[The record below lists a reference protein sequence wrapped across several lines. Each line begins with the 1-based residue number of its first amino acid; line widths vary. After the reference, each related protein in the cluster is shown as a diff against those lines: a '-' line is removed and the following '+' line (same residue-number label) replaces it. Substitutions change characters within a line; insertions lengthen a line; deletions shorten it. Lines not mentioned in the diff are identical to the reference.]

1 MPDMKYGDNS
11 ARSKLS
17 GVPDYWDRNQA
28 AVFEMHRQVGDLHI
42 ERAQD
47 GCEIATRGLLVRHL
61 VLPCRLAGT
70 ETIVRFLAEEVS
82 TDTYLNIMDQCRP
95 CFRAGEI
102 VEIGRPITSGEYR
115 EAVRLARA
123 AGLWRFDS
131 ARQTC

>member
-61 VLPCRLAGT
+61 VLPCRLAARKRSYGSWPKKS
-70 ETIVRFLAEEVS
+70 A
-82 TDTYLNIMDQCRP
+82 
-95 CFRAGEI
+95 
-102 VEIGRPITSGEYR
+102 PIRT
-115 EAVRLARA
+115 
-123 AGLWRFDS
+123 
-131 ARQTC
+131 